1 MGFNLNINLFI
12 NRIKGITNSN
22 ISISNN
28 SSNAD
33 MKNLSAKNQ
42 KSSLTKF
49 DKQNLIGQIDLP
61 ELLIE
66 RTFSKENNQ
75 ITDYWN
81 YRNKN
86 FRLDNEVLTD
96 FSRIILLGNPG
107 IGKSI
112 ELKSAAV
119 KCWENQD
126 DKYIPIFK
134 NLRNF
139 TSQDKIETI
148 LNVDWESYRKVFFI
162 FDGIDEIPD
171 AQDFI
176 SKLQTFL
183 DNLDSKFKSKNES
196 IKNNKKNKEEKSL
209 DDIHFSFKILISCR
223 TNVFSK
229 EIITLSNFDVF
240 FLNNLNIEQGVS
252 FVKKET
258 GFNIRSTNDISSN
271 LKSFLTNPNSLNI
284 LCKYI
289 KTTNKLPENTS
300 ELWSIYIEQRLKNDS
315 IFKLLKKRIKKPLI
329 RRYSEKLAFVN
340 ELTNSAIIS
349 EFNLGKIFNNISDFE
364 DFIKSP
370 LIDKD
375 FEEDNWFF
383 EHKEIQEYFAAQILI
398 QKYNSNLIDV
408 IKLKGFNKT
417 KPTLFNTITF
427 LINLLDKTSD
437 NYKDLINWLIEYEP
451 EMLFRADSDRI
462 DEKIRIK
469 VFQKFFT
476 EKCINTTL
484 WLTTIKDI
492 DIEKTSKF
500 ADCDDN
506 FRFLIDKIKDDNIHF
521 RPKISAIEV
530 LAYFRFS
537 EIKKNVLKDCFYK
550 LLESNDISK
559 SEKASI
565 IDFFSKNIDCK
576 YDESIISDIIEVF
589 RLETNNH
596 INSSLL
602 SLVKNSNNI
611 DKYSDYIIEEYLR
624 ANEYKK
630 RLDDSDNV
638 GRGNSYNSIDLVFKL
653 NSFENFLTVLKH
665 YFESST
671 NSHFETTNKEK
682 LIERIVYFCSVNDE
696 NIIRALR
703 LIKNDVI
710 YFPQEDILYQVIEK
724 TRKTDIALFYLLEN
738 KLLKNIGYFTAKL
751 VTNDNL
757 KKVVTLILSKEQGE
771 KEIQYF
777 RNVISNTNDR
787 DLAVEFEYL
796 MKKEGVVFTEN
807 VLTKVEIDDN
817 TERLIQKRKD
827 YFVDFFN
834 KEKILTGIESFFII
848 NNFNNLNVNEL
859 NNYEHNLR
867 KKDNY
872 HFHNFFNSSMSIIST
887 VLYKTYN
894 SLSSQ
899 EVIDYLK
906 DDFLIFK
913 KIKENITKF
922 KSNNWEYPIE
932 DSDIEKIKNWCVF
945 EFSNIDYD
953 KIIILNN
960 RFSYSVENYNLEKIK
975 LIIFFQKEFKFKL
988 SKDFYLNYLEYY
1000 EIHTDG
1006 EKSGNLNY
1014 LIDQIN
1020 NKDLFDEKIVYN
1032 ILNRDM
1038 YNLALISHINY
1049 ALDNK
1054 LVDAYSG
1061 IRLFFIKNDPIT
1073 NHNKDILEKYVEV
1086 TEDKDVLKASCISDD
1101 LSVFW
1106 DSIDIMISYNLELEF
1121 CYEKSLEFLNLELNT
1136 HLENKLFEAR
1146 AINNLFRLNKVEAI
1160 RVILEDLKS
1169 NGLDKSK
1176 RGGSFIDMKSYTN
1189 YDVIDNYEDL
1199 KVLFIEIY
1207 RDDISDRYVGNDYRT
1222 FFRQY
1227 ILNLTS
1233 NYEGYKNIK
1242 IIMENIKNQ
1251 IEQRKEELFYINLI
1265 LEEIENNYYSSKT
1278 KPYKFD
1284 EALTLVNDMI

>member
-1 MGFNLNINLFI
+1 MGFINF
-12 NRIKGITNSN
+12 NFFTNNIKGITGSN
-22 ISISNN
+22 IFISNN
-28 SSNAD
+28 SSIED
-33 MKNLSAKNQ
+33 MENLSAKNQ
-42 KSSLTKF
+42 KSSLTKV
-49 DKQNLIGQIDLP
+49 DKQTLIGKIDLP
-61 ELLIE
+61 ESLIE
-66 RTFSKENNQ
+66 RTFSKEINQ
-75 ITDYWN
+75 INDYWD
-81 YRNKN
+81 YRNKK
-86 FRLDNEVLTD
+86 FRLDNNVLTD

-112 ELKSAAV
+112 ELKRTAFE
-119 KCWENQD
+119 CWENQND
-126 DKYIPIFK
+126 NYIPIFK

-139 TSQDKIETI
+139 TNQDKLETI
-148 LNVDWESYRKVFFI
+148 LNGDWEKYNKVFFI

-171 AQDFI
+171 AQDFL

-209 DDIHFSFKILISCR
+209 DNPHFSFKILISCR

-300 ELWSIYIEQRLKNDS
+300 ELWRIYIEHRLKNDS
-315 IFKLLKKRIKKPLI
+315 IFKFLKKKIKKPLI

-340 ELTNSAIIS
+340 ELTNSTIVS
-349 EFNLGKIFNNISDFE
+349 EINLEKIFNNISDFE

-375 FEEDNWFF
+375 LEEDNWFF
-383 EHKEIQEYFAAQILI
+383 EHKEIQEYFAAQSLI
-398 QKYNSNLIDV
+398 HNYNNNLVDE
-408 IKLKGFNKT
+408 IKLKDFNKT

-427 LINLLDKTSD
+427 LINLLDKTTN
-437 NYKDLINWLIEYEP
+437 NYKNLINWLIEYEP

-492 DIEKTSKF
+492 DIEKTAKF

-506 FRFLIDKIKDDNIHF
+506 FRFLIDKIKDNKVHF
-521 RPKISAIEV
+521 RPKISAIEI

-550 LLESNDISK
+550 LLEGNHISK

-565 IDFFSKNIDCK
+565 INFFSKNIDCR
-576 YDESIISDIIEVF
+576 YDESIISDIIEIF
-589 RLETNNH
+589 HLETHNH

-602 SLVKNSNNI
+602 SLVNNSNNI

-630 RLDDSDNV
+630 RLDDTDNV
-638 GRGNSYNSIDLVFKL
+638 VRGNSYNSINLVFKL
-653 NSFENFLTVLKH
+653 NSFDKFMIVLKY
-665 YFESST
+665 YFENHS
-671 NSHFETTNKEK
+671 NYHFENTSQEK
-682 LIERIVYFCSVNDE
+682 LIERIIYFGNLKNE
-696 NIIRALR
+696 NIKKILE
-703 LIKNDVI
+703 LIKTDII
-710 YFPQEDILYQVIEK
+710 YYSHEKVLDQVINK
-724 TRKTDIALFYLLEN
+724 TRKNDTVLFYLLEN
-738 KLLKNIGYFTAKL
+738 KDLKNIVSFCAKL
-751 VTNDNL
+751 VTKSNL
-757 KKVVTLILSKEQGE
+757 SEAASVILSKFEDE

-777 RNVISNTNDR
+777 RNSISNI
-787 DLAVEFEYL
+787 DLAIEFESL
-796 MKKEGVVFTEN
+796 MKKEGIVFTN
-807 VLTKVEIDDN
+807 NLLTKVENDYN
-817 TERLIQKRKD
+817 NERLIQKRKN
-827 YFVDFFN
+827 YFIDFFN
-834 KEKILTGIESFFII
+834 KEKLKKGIETFFKI
-848 NNFNNLNVNEL
+848 NDFNEL
-859 NNYEHNLR
+859 DYKEFNKYKSNLR
-867 KKDNY
+867 KKNNY
-872 HFHNFFNSSMSIIST
+872 HFHSFFDSSMSMISS

-894 SLSSQ
+894 SLSCQ

-906 DDFLIFK
+906 DDYLIFK

-922 KSNNWEYPIE
+922 KSNNWEYSIE
-932 DSDIEKIKNWCVF
+932 DPDIEKIKNWCVY
-945 EFSNIDYD
+945 EISNIDYD

-960 RFSYSVENYNLEKIK
+960 RYSYSIENYNLEKIN
-975 LIIFFQKEFKFKL
+975 LITFFQKEFKLKL
-988 SKDFYLNYLEYY
+988 PKDFYLNSLEYY

-1014 LIDQIN
+1014 LIEQIN
-1020 NKDLFDEKIVYN
+1020 NIDLFDEKIVFN

-1038 YNLALISHINY
+1038 YNLALASHINY
-1049 ALDNK
+1049 ALNNK

-1086 TEDKDVLKASCISDD
+1086 TEDKDVLKASCISND

-1121 CYEKSLEFLNLELNT
+1121 CYEKSLEFLNSNSNT
-1136 HLENKLFEAR
+1136 HLDNQLFEAK
-1146 AINNLFRLNKVEAI
+1146 ALNNLFRLNKVEAI
-1160 RVILEDLKS
+1160 KIVLEDIES
-1169 NGLDKSK
+1169 NGLDNSK
-1176 RGGSFIDMKSYTN
+1176 RGGRFIDMKSYTN
-1189 YDVIDNYEDL
+1189 YNAFDNYNDL
-1199 KVLFIEIY
+1199 KVLFTEIY

-1227 ILNLTS
+1227 LLNLTS
-1233 NYEGYKNIK
+1233 NYDGFKNIK
-1242 IIMENIKNQ
+1242 HLLVGIKEEKEKQ
-1251 IEQRKEELFYINLI
+1251 KEELFYVNLI
-1265 LEEIENNYYSSKT
+1265 LEEIENNYYSSQT
-1278 KPYKFD
+1278 KPYEFE
-1284 EALTLVNDMI
+1284 EALKFVNNLT